1 MAQYMLLYRGP
12 ARPLE
17 NFPAEQVQ
25 AQMRAWTRWTD
36 RLSSALLSLGEPFG
50 ARSALT
56 GNGSDATATEL
67 NGYSVIE
74 ADTIAHA
81 RLLCSEHPY
90 LDGKSGTFVIEIFE
104 LTPMGR

>member
-25 AQMRAWTRWTD
+25 AQMRAWARWTD
-36 RLSSALLSLGEPFG
+36 QLSSALLSLGEPFG
-50 ARSALT
+50 VRSALT
-56 GNGSDATATEL
+56 GDGSDVPVTEL

-74 ADTIAHA
+74 AETISHA
-81 RLLCSEHPY
+81 RSLCAGHPY
-90 LDGKSGTFVIEIFE
+90 LDGESGTFVIEIFE